1 MNQELILGILYEL
14 SMILGGEVRARPLT
28 ERFLQRL
35 LFHTGFPC
43 GLYLRDID
51 ALAET
56 GRVRAQ
62 LDTVIGD
69 PALAGHCGQSLEL
82 PAALALGGA
91 ELNTDPAQLAACF
104 GEASGWQSWLK
115 LPIDERSAFLLLA
128 TRPVKTE
135 APLTSMFTPVLRN
148 FARVR
153 ELCCENEAHMRKLER
168 ANREMEAFIYSVSH
182 DLRAPLR
189 AIFHYSDIVIKESLP
204 RLESEQQDFLRRI
217 RKGAEQMEMIIDD
230 LLQLSRTTRATL
242 TRETVDLSQQ
252 AETVLADLARRE
264 PARRVAF
271 DIQPGIVAEANP
283 ELIGVALRNLL
294 ENAWK
299 YTGREPA
306 ATIAFGSEILGG
318 ERVFFVRDNGVGFD
332 MRYAEKLFMPFQ
344 RLHGEH
350 EFPGT
355 GIGLAT
361 VQRVIERHGG
371 RIWAEAAPG
380 QGAIFRFTLPA
391 DD

>member
-14 SMILGGEVRARPLT
+14 AMILSGEVRARPLT

-51 ALAET
+51 VL
-56 GRVRAQ
+56 GDSDRVRAR

-69 PALAGHCGQSLEL
+69 PRLADQHGRFLEL
-82 PAALALGGA
+82 PQALVQGAA
-91 ELNTDPAQLAACF
+91 ELHSDRALLDAAF
-104 GEASGWQSWLK
+104 GAAGGWRVALK
-115 LPIDERSAFLLLA
+115 LPIDARSAFLLLA
-128 TRPVKTE
+128 TRPVASE
-135 APLTSMFTPVLRN
+135 APLTTMFTPVLRN
-148 FARVR
+148 FGRVR
-153 ELCCENEAHMRKLER
+153 ELCRENEVHMQKLER

-189 AIFHYSDIVIKESLP
+189 AMYHYSDIVIEETRE
-204 RLESEQQDFLRRI
+204 RLEAEHQDFLQRI
-217 RKGAEQMEMIIDD
+217 RKGAAQMEMIIDD
-230 LLQLSRTTRATL
+230 LLKLSRSTRASL
-242 TRETVDLSQQ
+242 AREPVDLSQR
-252 AETVLADLARRE
+252 AEAILAELARQAPERQVE
-264 PARRVAF
+264 IR
-271 DIQPGIVAEANP
+271 IQPNLVAEADP
-283 ELIGVALRNLL
+283 DLIGVALRNLL

-299 YTGREPA
+299 YTCREPA
-306 ATIAFGSEILGG
+306 ATIVFGSETLG
-318 ERVFFVRDNGVGFD
+318 EAQVFFVQDNGVGFD

-371 RIWAEAAPG
+371 RIWAESAPG
-380 QGAIFRFTLPA
+380 EGAVFRFTLPTP
-391 DD
+391 D